1 MKTIV
6 ITGSTRGIGRGLA
19 QEFLKRGHSVVI
31 SGRGLAG
38 VTKTAG
44 ELSAQFGA
52 ANVLG
57 HPCDVSDL
65 AQVQALWDA
74 ARARFGRVDIWVNN
88 AGVGSPRKKFEE
100 LDMRDVTALLNTN
113 LLGLIHGCRVAMAGM
128 RAQGGG
134 QIYNMEGFGSNDM
147 VSAGLSVYGATKRAV
162 TYLTKS
168 LAKEAEG
175 TPVQVCW
182 LSPGMVVTELL
193 VDDYAGDP
201 QGWESAKR
209 AINILADKVETV
221 TPALVDG
228 ILRNTKNGARV
239 QWLTPAKAGARF
251 ATARFKK
258 RDVLGDVKPP
268 GV

>member
-19 QEFLKRGHSVVI
+19 QEFLKRGHNVVV
-31 SGRGLAG
+31 SGRGQAST
-38 VTKTAG
+38 TKTAG

-52 ANVLG
+52 ENVLSQ
-57 HPCDVSDL
+57 PCDVSDL

-74 ARARFGRVDIWVNN
+74 AVAGFGRVDIWINN
-88 AGVGSPRKKFEE
+88 AGIGSPRKNFYE
-100 LDMRDVTALLNTN
+100 LDMRDVNALVNTN
-113 LLGLIHGCRVAMAGM
+113 LLGLFHGCRVAMAGM
-128 RAQGGG
+128 LKQGGG
-134 QIYNMEGFGSNDM
+134 QIYNMEGYGSNGM
-147 VSAGLSVYGATKRAV
+147 VTQGLSVYGATKRAV

-168 LAKEAEG
+168 FAKEAEG

-182 LSPGMVVTELL
+182 LNPGVVITDLL

-201 QGWESAKR
+201 QGWESAKK
-209 AINILADKVETV
+209 AFNILGDKVEDV
-221 TPALVDG
+221 TPALTEK

-239 QWLTPAKAGARF
+239 AWLSNAQIGLRF

-258 RDVLGDVKPP
+258 RDVLGDVKPK